1 MTISEILVY
10 MQIDC
15 ILLGHIDYS
24 FETEDLS
31 IIVLVK
37 IILIVLFFFLLD
49 AF

>member
-1 MTISEILVY
+1 MY

-37 IILIVLFFFLLD
+37 IILIVLFFF
-49 AF
+49 F